1 MRRATAIGL
10 IGLAL
15 TLLSPRSASAQ
26 WSWFRW
32 IQELSGPG
40 DFDLNGMTVTFG
52 CAQGASDRTSALQR
66 NRAEV
71 SSAAVRHLF
80 CDKSADWRTV
90 TRYIGVTYALGD
102 GTNPLEYPAGREKLE
117 RVKAHL
123 YTATGAFRVDSVVD
137 VGASGGF
144 MRFEGTPDVVVTR
157 YLIEPFIAVRPI
169 AIIPQSAERLWLDRL
184 ARAVEFNAALIVF
197 PQGFRLSDFGAIGG
211 VPDWNGNPET
221 IIRFGFRAQFVF

>member
-15 TLLSPRSASAQ
+15 ILLSARPASAQ
-26 WSWFRW
+26 WAWFKW

-40 DFDLNGMTVTFG
+40 KFDLNGVTVTFG
-52 CAQGASDRTSALQR
+52 CALKKSEQPAVGG
-66 NRAEV
+66 EV
-71 SSAAVRHLF
+71 SSGAVNQIF
-80 CDKSADWRTV
+80 CDKSSKWRSV
-90 TRYIGVTYALGD
+90 DRFVGLTYALGD
-102 GTNPLEYPAGREKLE
+102 GTNPLEYPPDREKLE
-117 RVKAHL
+117 RVRAHL
-123 YTATGAFRVDSVVD
+123 FLATGAFRLDPVVD

-144 MRFEGTPDVVVTR
+144 MRFEGTPDVTVTR

-169 AIIPQSAERLWLDRL
+169 AIIPASSEKLWLDRI
-184 ARAVEFNAALIVF
+184 ARSVELNMALIVF

-211 VPDWNGNPET
+211 VPDWDGDPET

>member
-1 MRRATAIGL
+1 MRRVIAIGL

-15 TLLSPRSASAQ
+15 TLLSARPASAQ

-40 DFDLNGMTVTFG
+40 HFELNGMTVTFG
-52 CAQGASDRTSALQR
+52 CATGDAAQQT
-66 NRAEV
+66 AEV
-71 SSAAVRHLF
+71 SSAVVRQLF
-80 CDKSADWRTV
+80 CDKSSNWRSV
-90 TRYIGVTYALGD
+90 RRFIGVTYALGD
-102 GTNPLEYPAGREKLE
+102 GTNPLEYAAGREKHE

-123 YTATGAFRVDSVVD
+123 YSATGAFRIHPAVDA
-137 VGASGGF
+137 GASGGF

-169 AIIPQSAERLWLDRL
+169 AIFPGSGDALWLDRL

-211 VPDWNGNPET
+211 VSDWEGNAET
-221 IIRFGFRAQFVF
+221 IIRVGFRAQFVF